1 MKAIYGVYGMMEWE
15 AVIPTRSNK
24 VKISF
29 TGGSLSGYG
38 TTPAKFVTTNPAIIH
53 LIESSPQFRSGRIR
67 LLHREADPLAGT
79 ASEPIVEN
87 MPEESSPIETPAPI
101 KKIKKK

>member
-24 VKISF
+24 VKICF

-38 TTPAKFVTTNPAIIH
+38 TTPAKFSTTNPAIIH

-67 LLHREADPLAGT
+67 LLHREADQEPEDSPEPTEENIPAPSPPAGGT
-79 ASEPIVEN
+79 
-87 MPEESSPIETPAPI
+87 API